1 MNFSLS
7 EEQQTLVKE
16 VDEFCR
22 ELDVDGMKV
31 ALLERPGA
39 DSEALEEELER
50 KLIEKGWYGLP
61 FPSEYGGQDKG
72 AFELGLL
79 MQAFHR
85 GGLPYPGR
93 MSITVFNGLNVYHNG
108 TEDQIKE
115 IIPKIIRGERSISIS
130 VTEPN
135 AGSDI
140 NAMKTKSVPDKGG
153 FRIAGQKVYSSGAAA
168 KRNIIVVAT
177 RSDSKKHVRDC
188 MTLFLVPSSTKGL
201 EFRRLES
208 LGRRMG
214 GLYEV
219 FFDDVWVPEENVLG
233 KVNQGWKALTKNFN
247 VERAVA
253 SAAHLGFAER
263 IFSGVLQILQTRMC
277 NGRLLGR
284 YQSVRQ
290 QLADYAMEIE
300 AARLLVYRSFY
311 TIDAGK
317 AAIEEVS
324 TSKLYCSELV
334 KQIGDFAMEMAAG
347 SGYLIKSLIQWYF
360 RESRIATIGAGS
372 SQMMRNTAGA
382 MLGLKSRP

>member
-1 MNFSLS
+1 MDFSLT
-7 EEQQTLVKE
+7 EEQEALVKE

-22 ELDVDGMKV
+22 ELNVDGKKV
-31 ALLERPGA
+31 ALLERGGS

-79 MQAFHR
+79 MEAFHR

-108 TEDQIKE
+108 TEKQIKE
-115 IIPKIIRGERSISIS
+115 IIPKIIRGEKTISIS

-140 NAMKTKSVPDKGG
+140 NAMKTKSVPHKGG
-153 FRIAGQKVYSSGAAA
+153 FRITGQKVYSSGAAGE
-168 KRNIIVVAT
+168 KNIIVVAT
-177 RSDSKKHVRDC
+177 RSDAKKHVRDC
-188 MTLFLVPSSTKGL
+188 MTLFLVPSTTKGL

-219 FFDDVWVPEENVLG
+219 FFDDVWVSEENVLG
-233 KVNQGWKALTKNFN
+233 KVNQGWKALTRNFN

-263 IFSGVLQILQTRMC
+263 IFAEILKTVKGRMC
-277 NGRLLGR
+277 NNKLLGSH
-284 YQSVRQ
+284 QVVAQ
-290 QLADYAMEIE
+290 QVADYAMEIE
-300 AARLLVYRSFY
+300 AARLLVYRSFAA
-311 TIDAGK
+311 IDEGK

-324 TSKLYCSELV
+324 ASKLYCSELV

-347 SGYLIKSLIQWYF
+347 YGYLIKSLMQWYY

-372 SQMMRNTAGA
+372 SQMMRNTAGG
-382 MLGLKSRP
+382 MLGLKYR